1 MIAMSELS
9 FCCPQC
15 GSIKSWHFCEGDY
28 NGPFD
33 RFDKANPD
41 IGCCWK
47 CGFHYS
53 EHINHSLKQQIEEFR
68 AKRKAKKIV
77 AEMEKRE
84 EK

>member
-1 MIAMSELS
+1 MMSELS

-33 RFDKANPD
+33 RFDKATPD
-41 IGCCWK
+41 IGYCWK
-47 CGFHYS
+47 CGFNYY
-53 EHINHSLKQQIEEFR
+53 EHIHRPLKQQIEEFR
-68 AKRKAKKIV
+68 VKRKAKKV
-77 AEMEKRE
+77 VTKMETRK